1 MQNEDT
7 QIKYIKIG
15 SNHKAIKDLQVK
27 REEAQE
33 AYDLAIEDT
42 KWKQNTR
49 KSYNCFFLSLIAI
62 QNAIVFGLVIWA
74 FVTNKL
80 ADLSI
85 VLGVIITG
93 TLVETYFLLRIMVY
107 FVFSEIDYTKL
118 KK

>member
-42 KWKQNTR
+42 KCH
-49 KSYNCFFLSLIAI
+49 CF
-62 QNAIVFGLVIWA
+62 WA
-74 FVTNKL
+74 CNMGFRYK
-80 ADLSI
+80 
-85 VLGVIITG
+85 
-93 TLVETYFLLRIMVY
+93 
-107 FVFSEIDYTKL
+107 
-118 KK
+118 